1 MKSIYIDSTQ
11 IHDYASVSNSIFTKI
26 DIAGLEMPE
35 IRLSSYEKAGEFGA
49 FISNQ
54 LYGGRLITI
63 EGGIYS
69 TTQSTFESK
78 RRALI
83 DAIKISKDSDS
94 VPEAKIL
101 KFTTLDDLELQC
113 NVFLRKFKMNKQK
126 YCYAD
131 FMIEFY
137 CPDIALEDQTAS
149 SSGLSTL
156 ASGGV
161 IYPIIYPVIYGS
173 SAAGTQT
180 ITNNGTSEAWPVI
193 TITGVITDPIIT
205 NTTTGKY
212 MSLDIT
218 VGSGDTLVIDMKN
231 KTIVLNGTTNSL
243 STKALASEWWWLEPG
258 DNEVTL
264 ATGSGGD
271 DGNVTIAYRDSY
283 LGV

>member
-11 IHDYASVSNSIFTKI
+11 IHDYTSVTNSIFTKI

-69 TTQSTFESK
+69 STQSTFESK

-94 VPEAKIL
+94 VPEAKVL

-137 CPDIALEDQTAS
+137 AADIAIESQTLS
-149 SSGLSTL
+149 SNGLSTL
-156 ASGGV
+156 ASGGAV
-161 IYPIIYPVIYGS
+161 YPIIYPVIYGG

-180 ITNNGTSEAWPVI
+180 ITNAGNIEAWPII
-193 TITGVITDPIIT
+193 TLTGILTDPIIT

-218 VGSGDTLVIDMKN
+218 LGASDTLVIDMKN

-243 STKALASEWWWLEPG
+243 STKALASEWWWLDAG
-258 DNEVTL
+258 ANIVTL

-271 DGNVTIAYRDSY
+271 NGLVTIEYRDSY